1 MTTSIA
7 GSAGGGVNLYPGIS
21 KPLAGA
27 RLRVI
32 SNGLGVQSMAM
43 IYLADEGKIGP
54 EPDCAITG
62 DTDNERT
69 SALENLAMLRSGNTA
84 PRNIEILVRKDASL
98 TDDFHDVIVGRKKR
112 FSNPPFFIK
121 NPDGSRGILT
131 RGCTR
136 DYKINPVR
144 RELRRLLGKGP
155 RGRVSSTPIVELWI
169 GITTDEVDRIEPSRL
184 PWIENRYPLI
194 EIDWSRRDCER
205 YLERRFG

>member
-1 MTTSIA
+1 MTDVSIA
-7 GSAGGGVNLYPGIS
+7 IEPWANQYPAIS
-21 KPLAGA
+21 RALDNPQIRA
-27 RLRVI
+27 I

-54 EPDCAITG
+54 KPQYALTG
-62 DTDNERT
+62 DTDNERA
-69 SALENLAMLRSGNTA
+69 SALENLAMLRSGNTK
-84 PRNIEILVRKDASL
+84 PRDIEILVRKDHSL
-98 TDDFHDVIVGRKKR
+98 TDDFKDVIAGRKKR

-144 RELRRLLGKGP
+144 RELRRLLGKSA
-155 RGRVSSTPIVELWI
+155 RGRVSKTPIVELWI
-169 GITTDEVDRIEPSRL
+169 GITTDEVDRIEPSRM

-194 EIDWSRRDCER
+194 EIDWSRRDCEM

>member
-1 MTTSIA
+1 MARQTLAIDPWA
-7 GSAGGGVNLYPGIS
+7 NQYPSIS
-21 KPLAGA
+21 KPLESAT
-27 RLRVI
+27 LRVI

-54 EPDCAITG
+54 MPQCAITG
-62 DTDNERT
+62 DTDDERT
-69 SALENLAMLRSGNTA
+69 SALENLRMLQSGNTK
-84 PRNIEILVRKDASL
+84 PRDIAIIVRKDASL
-98 TDDFHDVIVGRKKR
+98 KDDFHDVIAGQKKR

-155 RGRVSSTPIVELWI
+155 RGRDSKTPIVELWI

-184 PWIENRYPLI
+184 PWVENRYPLI

-205 YLERRFG
+205 YLQERFG